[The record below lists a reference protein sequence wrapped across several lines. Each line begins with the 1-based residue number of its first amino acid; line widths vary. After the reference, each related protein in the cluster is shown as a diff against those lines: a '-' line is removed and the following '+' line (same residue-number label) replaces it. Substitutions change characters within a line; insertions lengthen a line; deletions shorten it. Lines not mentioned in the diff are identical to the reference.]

1 MNENVARR
9 YTMKRRT
16 WALLAAATL
25 ILGAC
30 ATDDDGGAEETTIPP
45 ADVTTTAAD
54 VTETTM
60 AEEAEPTTTA
70 AEEMMDGVHAS
81 DSDLGTILVNTEG
94 FTLYV
99 FTNDTDGESTCYD
112 GCADLW
118 PPVAGDTPIGS
129 DLDASLFG
137 TTARTDGTE
146 QLTVNGQPLY
156 LYTPDTAPGD
166 TTGQAF
172 NGVWFVV
179 GVDGNMI
186 GGPEAAADPV
196 PTEDDL
202 DY

>member
-1 MNENVARR
+1 
-9 YTMKRRT
+9 MKRRT
-16 WALLAAATL
+16 WAMLAAATL
-25 ILGAC
+25 MLSAC
-30 ATDDDGGAEETTIPP
+30 ATDSEEGAD
-45 ADVTTTAAD
+45 ATTTAPTDAG
-54 VTETTM
+54 TTTPD
-60 AEEAEPTTTA
+60 AVETTTA
-70 AEEMMDGVHAS
+70 GEEAMDGVHSA
-81 DSDLGTILVNTEG
+81 DSDLGTILVNAEG

-118 PPVAGDTPIGS
+118 PPVAGDTPVGS

-166 TTGQAF
+166 TTGQDF

-186 GGPEAAADPV
+186 GGPEASSDSAPDD
-196 PTEDDL
+196 DDL